1 MAFNRDILKKEVKD
15 RLGSDY
21 TPIELSD
28 DALNGI
34 IAQTVRIFSRYKP
47 LIRHENFTASVP
59 GVNTFELPADVTGIK
74 LVELMPGI
82 AGALNNG
89 LALENALLSGV
100 PMYIGTGTDVTIDIS
115 YLHYRRLWLKQVSRE
130 LASDPDTAYV
140 KDPVTGIWTVY
151 AFCTAPCWLDV
162 TCTIE
167 HDENLTNLEHDWTWW
182 FVEYVIAE
190 SKKTIGEARSKFDSI
205 PVAGGRMSM
214 NGAAM
219 KQEAEAK
226 IAQLINDIQG
236 SRVDMFP
243 RWA

>member
-1 MAFNRDILKKEVKD
+1 MAFNREILKKEVIA

-21 TPIELSD
+21 TPVELSNE
-28 DALNGI
+28 ALDSVI
-34 IAQTVRIFSRYKP
+34 TQTIRVFDRYKP

-59 GVNTFELPADVTGIK
+59 GVNTFVLPADVTGIR
-74 LVELMPGI
+74 LIELMPGI

-130 LASDPDTAYV
+130 LASDPDTASV
-140 KDPVTGIWTVY
+140 LDPVTNLWTVY

-162 TCTIE
+162 TCSIE
-167 HDENLTNLEHDWTWW
+167 HDPELTNLAHDWIWW

-190 SKKTIGEARSKFDSI
+190 SKKTVGEARSKFDSI

-219 KQEAEAK
+219 KAEGEAK
-226 IAQLINDIQG
+226 IAQLVTDIQG

-243 RWA
+243 RWC